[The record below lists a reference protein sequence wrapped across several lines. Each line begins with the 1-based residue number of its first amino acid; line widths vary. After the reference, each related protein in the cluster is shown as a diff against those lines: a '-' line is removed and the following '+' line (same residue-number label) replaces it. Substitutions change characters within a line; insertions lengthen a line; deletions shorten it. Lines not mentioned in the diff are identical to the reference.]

1 MPRTTKNSAHG
12 NNNLSQDETEV
23 PSSQEDV
30 LSSNQEPDPK
40 VSFHPSRAQQVIP
53 NMFMPYI
60 EGPKIYWTVN
70 DALYHRFL
78 K

>member
-1 MPRTTKNSAHG
+1 MLNSNKNSAHG

-23 PSSQEDV
+23 PNSQEDV
-30 LSSNQEPDPK
+30 SSSNQEPDLK

-53 NMFMPYI
+53 NMSMSYI
-60 EGPKIYWTVN
+60 EGPKMDWTVN
-70 DALYHRFL
+70 NALYHRFL